1 MAVEECAIVWPGCRP
16 TWASDKGLR
25 VLPVGLHSSKS
36 KLKELRN
43 IIMEDIYSE
52 IIKALEKK
60 EQVAL
65 ATLITRVGSAPRAVG
80 AKYLIKGD
88 GTSVGSIGGGC
99 VEAEV
104 WQEAQKVME
113 KREGRILHFE
123 LTSEQLAEGGLICGG
138 NIDIFLEP
146 LREDFLNIYQEA
158 ARIRQKGGSAILAT
172 LVSVEGAF
180 YKGED
185 SKALMKTSGEKVG
198 FLLGGVELEKK
209 ILSEGEGL
217 LKEKKPKVLVLSS
230 ENKRMEILL
239 EPIFSEPTVYIFGGG
254 HVSEQLAPLAK
265 KVHFKVVVIDDREMF
280 ANRERF
286 PEADEVIVSEFEK
299 CFDKL
304 NIDVSSYIVIV
315 TRGHLYDGFVLEQA
329 VKSKARYIG
338 MIGSKK
344 KIRTLYQNLMQKGM
358 TKETLDQ
365 VYAPIGIDINSETP
379 EEIAVSIVA
388 ELIKVR
394 GEFI

>member
-1 MAVEECAIVWPGCRP
+1 MG
-16 TWASDKGLR
+16 
-25 VLPVGLHSSKS
+25 
-36 KLKELRN
+36 
-43 IIMEDIYSE
+43 DIYYE
-52 IIKALEKK
+52 IAKALEKK
-60 EQVAL
+60 EKVAL
-65 ATLITRVGSAPRAVG
+65 ATLISRVGSAPRAIG
-80 AKYLIKGD
+80 AKYLIRGD
-88 GTSVGSIGGGC
+88 GTSSGSIGGGC

-113 KREGRILHFE
+113 KGGGKVLHFDLTPE
-123 LTSEQLAEGGLICGG
+123 LLAEGGLICGG

-146 LREDFLNIYQEA
+146 LKEEFLNIYREA

-172 LVSVEGAF
+172 LISVDDDFSIG
-180 YKGED
+180 GG
-185 SKALMKTSGEKVG
+185 SKVLLKTSGEKTG

-209 ILSEGEGL
+209 ILREGETL
-217 LKEKKPKVLVLSS
+217 LKEKKPKVIVLSS
-230 ENKRMEILL
+230 ENRQMEILL

-280 ANRERF
+280 ANRNRF
-286 PEADEVIVSEFEK
+286 PGADEVIVSEFVN
-299 CFDKL
+299 CFNQL
-304 NIDVSSYIVIV
+304 NIDDSSYIVIV

-329 VKSKARYIG
+329 LKTNACYIG

-344 KIRTLYQNLMQKGM
+344 KIRTLYQNLMEKGIA
-358 TKETLDQ
+358 KETLDR

-394 GEFI
+394 GESLS